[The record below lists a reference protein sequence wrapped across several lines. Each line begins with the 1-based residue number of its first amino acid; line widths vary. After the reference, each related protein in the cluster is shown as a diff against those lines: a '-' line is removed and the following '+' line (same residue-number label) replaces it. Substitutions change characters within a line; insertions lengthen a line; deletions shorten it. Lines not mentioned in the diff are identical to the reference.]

1 MTESSTMLED
11 VSVHNVVKLGRGEGQ
26 ATLIADLR
34 VTWKAEG
41 ERTGYQ
47 FSVDEVTLKPG
58 FGIPLH
64 RHPFAEF
71 FYVLEGQI
79 DFALMN
85 EQGGVEW
92 VDCAAGESISV
103 LPNAP
108 HTFHN
113 HSEQPAK
120 FLGVSSYQHELMLKS
135 GGKPIGVTDP
145 IPMSVAPDAFK
156 VAFDTMISNQC
167 FVVAV

>member
-1 MTESSTMLED
+1 MTEPSTLLED
-11 VSVHNVVKLGRGEGQ
+11 IRVQNVIKLSPGEGQ
-26 ATLIADLR
+26 GTLIGDLR

-71 FYVLEGQI
+71 IYVVEGQI

-85 EQGGVEW
+85 EQGTIEW
-92 VDCAAGESISV
+92 ISGATGDSISV
-103 LPNAP
+103 PPNVP
-108 HTFHN
+108 HTFYN

-120 FLGVSSYQHELMLKS
+120 FLGVSTYQHELMLRS
-135 GGKPIGVTDP
+135 SGKPIGVADP
-145 IPMSVAPDAFK
+145 IPTTIAHDAFET
-156 VAFDTMISNQC
+156 AFNAMTKNQC
-167 FVVAV
+167 FVVEA

>member
-1 MTESSTMLED
+1 MTEPSTLLED
-11 VSVHNVVKLGRGEGQ
+11 IRVQNVVRLGPGEGN
-26 ATLIADLR
+26 ATLIGDLR

-71 FYVLEGQI
+71 FYVVEGRI

-85 EQGGVEW
+85 EQGEVEW
-92 VDCAAGESISV
+92 VRCSAGDSISAP
-103 LPNAP
+103 PNAP

-113 HSEQPAK
+113 HGEKPAK
-120 FLGVSSYQHELMLKS
+120 FLGVSTHQHELMLKS
-135 GGKPIGVTDP
+135 SGKPIGATEPVPTT
-145 IPMSVAPDAFK
+145 VAPDAFET
-156 VAFDTMISNQC
+156 AFSAMTRNQC
-167 FVVAV
+167 FVVEA

>member
-1 MTESSTMLED
+1 MTEPPAILED
-11 VSVHNVVKLGRGEGQ
+11 VRVRNVLKLGQGEGQ
-26 ATLIADLR
+26 ATLIGDVR

-71 FYVLEGQI
+71 FYVVEGQI

-85 EQGGVEW
+85 ERGEVEW
-92 VDCAAGESISV
+92 VGCAAGESISV
-103 LPNAP
+103 PPNAP

-120 FLGVSSYQHELMLKS
+120 FLGVSTYQHELMLKS

-145 IPMSVAPDAFK
+145 IPTTIAPDAFE
-156 VAFDTMISNQC
+156 VAFRTMTKNQC
-167 FVVAV
+167 FLVTA